1 MECKRPAV
9 KFLTFSLLAVVFAV
23 GLTFTSYAAKTAPC
37 AAFWLTAEPSAV
49 PAGGIVTLTGSVTN
63 CSAANERLTI
73 YYVITGPCNY
83 NDTYSVG
90 LTLQPGATQ
99 TASVSRVVPTCS
111 GNYTVTGAV
120 YSGKTFLT
128 SASTTF
134 AVQ

>member
-90 LTLQPGATQ
+90 LTLQPRD
-99 TASVSRVVPTCS
+99 SNRSRLAAWCPRAAAITRS
-111 GNYTVTGAV
+111 LELFTR
-120 YSGKTFLT
+120 GKP
-128 SASTTF
+128 S
-134 AVQ
+134 